1 MAVRK
6 VITNMINNVNEK
18 PEDRKKIHLYG
29 AHETNIAGILVALN
43 VWKKFI
49 PEYSS
54 TIIFELHQKG
64 SDYYVKVIIY
74 FYLIST
80 FFL

>member
-1 MAVRK
+1 MAIKK
-6 VITNMINNVNEK
+6 VLNNMNEYKNEK
-18 PEDRKKIHLYG
+18 SENKMKIHLYG

-54 TIIFELHQKG
+54 TIIFELHEKD
-64 SDYYVKVIIY
+64 SNYYIRVI
-74 FYLIST
+74 YLI
-80 FFL
+80 FKFQRV